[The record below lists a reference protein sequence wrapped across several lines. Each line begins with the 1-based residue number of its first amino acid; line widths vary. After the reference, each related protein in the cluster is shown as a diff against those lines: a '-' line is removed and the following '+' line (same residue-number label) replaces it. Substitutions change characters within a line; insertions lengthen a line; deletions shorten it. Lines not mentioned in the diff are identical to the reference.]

1 MFFKSKVQR
10 PDIKV
15 GEPQKTGNKK
25 FMAMSA
31 VLVCAATGIFIA
43 TQAIKNFGE
52 EKEVSWHQ
60 KVHTFKQAQE
70 LSYSLDYSSRL
81 YHAPADLAFFNLD
94 CRPWGAKHCVFLK
107 REDGEESQLSFSE
120 KEYAQQRG
128 L

>member
-15 GEPQKTGNKK
+15 GEQKTGNKK
-25 FMAMSA
+25 LMAMLTLLMCASA
-31 VLVCAATGIFIA
+31 GIFIA

-52 EKEVSWHQ
+52 EKEISWHQ

-70 LSYSLDYSSRL
+70 LSYSLDYSSGL
-81 YHAPADLAFFNLD
+81 YHAPADLAFFNLN
-94 CRPWGAKHCVFLK
+94 CRPWGEKHCVFLK
-107 REDGEESQLSFSE
+107 KEAGEESLLSFSE
-120 KEYAQQRG
+120 KEYAQHRG